1 MATSTP
7 SGAVYDIGI
16 YGTDVY
22 GVASISILVDGV
34 QGTCTTDSG
43 VVIEAD
49 ANHVVIGVSAAGA
62 IGQVGNVGQAVIVLA
77 ASVEAT
83 GSAGTITQLTVNR
96 VPVTGVSATGEL
108 GTLTFVCEAN
118 ITPPAAVATIT
129 AGTVIAIAKAVVA
142 PSAPSQLAG
151 SIGTGFTI
159 LENEVQI
166 PTGVT
171 STGFAGLV
179 TISTTTFNYQ
189 AVREQYARNRTVLVR
204 RRTTSND
211 RTIYV

>member
-1 MATSTP
+1 VATSTP

-62 IGQVGNVGQAVIVLA
+62 VGQVGTVGEAVVLA
-77 ASVEAT
+77 AGVEAT
-83 GSAGTITQLTVNR
+83 GAVGTITQVTVNR
-96 VPVTGVSATGEL
+96 VPVTGVAATGEL

-118 ITPPAAVATIT
+118 IGLDSVSGTIT
-129 AGTVIAIAKAVVA
+129 AGTVVAIANAVVVATA
-142 PSAPSQLAG
+142 PTQLTG

-159 LENEVQI
+159 FENEVQV
-166 PTGVT
+166 PTGV
-171 STGFAGLV
+171 STISSIGSV
-179 TISTTTFNYQ
+179 TITTTAFNYQ
-189 AVREQYARNRTVLVR
+189 AVREQYSRNRTVRVR
-204 RRTTSND
+204 RRTTSGD